1 MAAMKPR
8 TGDGPMEAER
18 EPRGLIILRVP
29 LEGGGRLVVSV
40 TEEEAKNQYEI
51 MFRKPDAMSRAPICN
66 GIRRFEKVPLKP
78 AVRTKNTMMV
88 P

>member
-1 MAAMKPR
+1 MPAPEPGMAWGSALNGGYTVQPPEA
-8 TGDGPMEAER
+8 GPVSTNSEITITAEEA
-18 EPRGLIILRVP
+18 
-29 LEGGGRLVVSV
+29 
-40 TEEEAKNQYEI
+40 AKNQYEI

-66 GIRRFEKVPLKP
+66 GMRRFEKVPLKP